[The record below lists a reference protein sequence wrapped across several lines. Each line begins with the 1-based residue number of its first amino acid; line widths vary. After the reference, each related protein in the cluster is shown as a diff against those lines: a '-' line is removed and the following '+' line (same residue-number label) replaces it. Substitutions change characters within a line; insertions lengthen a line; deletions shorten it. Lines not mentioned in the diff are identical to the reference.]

1 MQPSDVLS
9 SHHCDS
15 EGPLPLAVGD
25 IQSPDVSSSY
35 HSESEEPLPLAIGV
49 PQKADKRALKFGKK
63 DQRKHK
69 RNTNLIRMTTDGD
82 LNQYRPKMVKPYEK
96 KFDDHLEARVEKLGP
111 KKVVAVN
118 KKGPARWILSNPDA
132 KKNFFDKC
140 FGEREFSLK
149 TSNDERHQLY
159 LAVYGSDGLC

>member
-63 DQRKHK
+63 D
-69 RNTNLIRMTTDGD
+69 
-82 LNQYRPKMVKPYEK
+82 
-96 KFDDHLEARVEKLGP
+96 
-111 KKVVAVN
+111 
-118 KKGPARWILSNPDA
+118 
-132 KKNFFDKC
+132 
-140 FGEREFSLK
+140 
-149 TSNDERHQLY
+149 
-159 LAVYGSDGLC
+159 